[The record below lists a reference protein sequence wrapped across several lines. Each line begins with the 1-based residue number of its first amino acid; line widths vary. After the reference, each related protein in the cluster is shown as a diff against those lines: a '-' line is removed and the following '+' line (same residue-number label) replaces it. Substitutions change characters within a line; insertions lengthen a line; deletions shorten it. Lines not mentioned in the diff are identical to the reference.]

1 MLRKTILLLPFFFV
15 SALPSLAQSNIDSLE
30 NKLRESISDSLRIR
44 TLVRLAYAYQY
55 LDLKKSFEEC
65 EKAVH
70 LAETKNLQ
78 WGKTHTYLAL
88 ANFYGLSGDFS
99 SSAKYNDQALDISF
113 QLKDSANMASGYNN
127 LGHNYNSFGKYDE
140 AYFYY
145 TQSYRL
151 ASTIKDSLGMAVA
164 LHNMASVFKELGQY
178 TRALDYLRLTQ
189 EISDA
194 IHDREGEA
202 YNYDEIG
209 DIYRRKGEY
218 DSAIRALTHS
228 LKASRSLRL
237 KINDLEPAT
246 IIKIAKTYFAK
257 KDNAHALAYYD
268 TALFFF
274 KKTDNEFGLA
284 EVDLGRGIVYMKE
297 KKYDQAR
304 TLMERSVAV
313 AHQTKSWTLEIECY
327 ENLATLFQEQGD
339 FKKSLRY
346 YRQYKEL
353 EDSLF

>member
-1 MLRKTILLLPFFFV
+1 MLRKTILMCAFLFV
-15 SALPSLAQSNIDSLE
+15 SAPHMLDQSNIDSLE

-99 SSAKYNDQALDISF
+99 SSSKYNDQALDISF

-151 ASTIKDSLGMAVA
+151 ACTIKNSLGISLA
-164 LHNMASVFKELGQY
+164 LY
-178 TRALDYLRLTQ
+178 
-189 EISDA
+189 
-194 IHDREGEA
+194 
-202 YNYDEIG
+202 
-209 DIYRRKGEY
+209 
-218 DSAIRALTHS
+218 
-228 LKASRSLRL
+228 
-237 KINDLEPAT
+237 
-246 IIKIAKTYFAK
+246 KIASI
-257 KDNAHALAYYD
+257 
-268 TALFFF
+268 F
-274 KKTDNEFGLA
+274 KKLCPYST
-284 EVDLGRGIVYMKE
+284 
-297 KKYDQAR
+297 
-304 TLMERSVAV
+304 T
-313 AHQTKSWTLEIECY
+313 IE
-327 ENLATLFQEQGD
+327 
-339 FKKSLRY
+339 
-346 YRQYKEL
+346 
-353 EDSLF
+353 